1 MKRLHPTILV
11 GYGDYGRTVLER
23 LLRSAAARGT
33 LEWEERDDPT
43 SLQRRRLRGLALL
56 YAADPLDPRSREE
69 RTPEVMLDL
78 FRQIEEVEPGSHGV
92 GEALASAAA
101 AAKRRLHAA
110 DAHGAADRGEG
121 LDVIVLA
128 HPSRAEAVGK
138 LQEVVE
144 PMLREVSQGLLLT
157 RVKEGADQLNF
168 LQILDFDDYWRTAPE
183 NNRIR
188 DALAHAFERN
198 QQAAHRRE
206 PAFGRAYLFDSETRG
221 GHRDRD
227 ARIDEAALFLEFLLF
242 EGQRQGDNDRLFQ
255 RDDDGAPVAAFVGIR
270 GIQLSFGLVAR
281 LSAATYS
288 RLFLDYLI
296 KRGEPARREP
306 LREILDDYLPE
317 ILERTLGLDRI
328 DSLRQ
333 AGLDEI
339 ETKLLALDPTAPDW
353 PQQLAE
359 GWRTSVWALKDKISQ
374 EAGRE
379 SRAISEQ
386 RLSKLREQLEGA
398 VLHELDA
405 VRDPLTVGQLL
416 DQIQRYEPR
425 LQYSPHEAGE
435 TPAAESDPFVG
446 IAERHRQYLQFQQG
460 RVKTEQL
467 ADKWWPLL
475 AIVFALAAAPFA
487 VDALG
492 EFFTLEG
499 FAGQITP
506 IAAMLFFAVLGW
518 LLGRMVF
525 QRAIEKRSKR
535 ADDFYRHAQ
544 RGRLTDCVRAA
555 TRSPALQQELQAHS
569 DNVAAALR
577 MRVLGDVLGELL
589 RVKDLLSR
597 RAREID
603 WLIDQLGKFLD
614 MNGVDSSK
622 PRPQFDGR
630 RRGHSALSH
639 LERDEDL
646 AAVFGQRIAEPT
658 HFGER
663 QTKLNLF
670 ENWSTRYCEEFLRPL
685 AFLDKLSADYRD
697 PIHTS
702 SNGEGPSVSERERAE
717 ALGEAIKRHSKPPL
731 GFFLLKAPT
740 DSAVTRA
747 SVFPKNWLSLPGIVN
762 DLSEAGYQD
771 PGRTADGERAYFLEM
786 QLGVP
791 TELLQ
796 RGGEQ

>member
-23 LLRSAAARGT
+23 LLRSASARGA
-33 LEWEERDDPT
+33 LEWETRDDPA
-43 SLQRRRLRGLALL
+43 SLQRRHLRGLALL
-56 YAADPLDPRSREE
+56 NVDDPLDPRSRDE
-69 RTPEVMLDL
+69 RPPEVMLDL
-78 FRQIEEVEPGSHGV
+78 FRQIEEVEAGPYGV
-92 GEALASAAA
+92 GEALARAAA
-101 AAKRRLHAA
+101 VAKRRLHAA
-110 DAHGAADRGEG
+110 DAHDGTDRSQG

-128 HPSRAEAVGK
+128 HPNRAEAIGK

-144 PMLREVSQGLLLT
+144 PMLRELAQGLSLT

-168 LQILDFDDYWRTAPE
+168 LQILDFDDYWRSAPE

-198 QQAAHRRE
+198 QQAAQRRE

-242 EGQRQGDNDRLFQ
+242 ENQRQGENDRLYQ
-255 RDDDGAPVAAFVGIR
+255 RDDDGTPPAAFVGIR

-288 RLFLDYLI
+288 RLFLDHLI
-296 KRGEPARREP
+296 KRGQPAPREP
-306 LREILDDYLPE
+306 LGAILQDYLPE
-317 ILERTLGLDRI
+317 KLEQTLGLDRI
-328 DSLRQ
+328 GQLQ
-333 AGLDEI
+333 QKGLDAI
-339 ETKLLALDPTAPDW
+339 ETKLLELDPTAPDW
-353 PQQLAE
+353 PQQVAE
-359 GWRTSVWALKDKISQ
+359 GWKRSIWTLKDQISQ

-379 SRAISEQ
+379 SRELAEK
-386 RLSKLREQLEGA
+386 RLGTLREALEGA

-416 DQIQRYEPR
+416 DQIERYEPHLR
-425 LQYSPHEAGE
+425 YSSHEASV
-435 TPAAESDPFVG
+435 TPADEEDPFVG
-446 IAERHRQYLQFQQG
+446 IVERHRQYLAFQAG

-467 ADKWWPLL
+467 ADKWWPLFG
-475 AIVFALAAAPFA
+475 IVFALAAGPFA

-499 FAGQITP
+499 TVGQITP
-506 IAAMLFFAVLGW
+506 IAVMVVFWLLGW
-518 LLGRMVF
+518 LLGRFVF
-525 QRAIEKRSKR
+525 QRSIEKRSRR

-555 TRSPALQQELQAHS
+555 TRSAALQQELRAHA
-569 DNVAAALR
+569 DNVAASLR

-622 PRPQFDGR
+622 PRPQFGGR
-630 RRGHSALSH
+630 RTHSALSQ
-639 LERDEDL
+639 LERNEDL
-646 AAVFGQRIAEPT
+646 AAVFSQRIAEPT

-670 ENWSTRYCEEFLRPL
+670 ANWSDRYCEEFLRPL

-697 PIHTS
+697 PIHTGAQ
-702 SNGEGPSVSERERAE
+702 GEGPSVSERERAE
-717 ALGEAIKRHSKPPL
+717 ALGSAIKLHSKPPL
-731 GFFLLKAPT
+731 GFFLLKTPT
-740 DSAVTRA
+740 DTTVTRS
-747 SVFPKNWLSLPGIVN
+747 SVFPKPWLNLPGVVN

-771 PGRTADGERAYFLEM
+771 PGRTESGERAYFLEV
-786 QLGVP
+786 QLGIP
-791 TELLQ
+791 TELLT
-796 RGGEQ
+796 RGDAR